1 MKLSEIGKAK
11 ENYRDELYQTH
22 NSYTIGVNDGK
33 EFRNAT
39 FTGTKLYHGKPMLTF
54 VMKTADDF
62 ARNNHINL
70 NINQSYLSYSIEEPM
85 EDKQDG

>member
-1 MKLSEIGKAK
+1 
-11 ENYRDELYQTH
+11 
-22 NSYTIGVNDGK
+22 
-33 EFRNAT
+33 
-39 FTGTKLYHGKPMLTF
+39 MLTF